1 MSSTCC
7 SLNYS
12 FELFHFLCCSLV
24 EEDGKVRVEL
34 MRNWFNN
41 PSLLRQAGI
50 LDAVLRG
57 MIDQWPQKVDEWM
70 SEDVTNH
77 LFQR

>member
-1 MSSTCC
+1 M
-7 SLNYS
+7 
-12 FELFHFLCCSLV
+12 
-24 EEDGKVRVEL
+24 RVEL
-34 MRNWFNN
+34 MRHWIDK
-41 PSLLRQAGI
+41 PHLMRQAGQ

-57 MIDQWPQKVDEWM
+57 LISQWPQDNDEWV